1 MEFSALSARTGDDE
15 FRATADG
22 VIARLHALYP
32 EQARCRSS
40 PPRRRRHGTT
50 DLMRADMVGSCP
62 GAVPVSQR
70 AS

>member
-32 EQARCRSS
+32 EQAR
-40 PPRRRRHGTT
+40 PR
-50 DLMRADMVGSCP
+50 A
-62 GAVPVSQR
+62 A
-70 AS
+70 